1 MKRVTRSMLGGG
13 VLLIAT
19 FLLGGPLAATGIEP
33 ADSVRAGGAVVM
45 GNVAGDPLIEAAR
58 HSDRVALERLLA
70 DGVDVNVRSGDGS
83 TALLWAS
90 HWDDHHAAELLIE
103 GGADVNAANE
113 LGATPLW
120 SASMNGS
127 ETMVKR
133 LLEAGADPNLPLRL
147 GETPL
152 MVASRSGNPA
162 VVQALIEAGAEVNV
176 TGPRSQ
182 TALMWAVAQQHE
194 AVVRVLL
201 DAGADV
207 HARSEVWTQMM
218 AHQPHSH
225 PEHQRWFKHGGNS
238 PLIFAARGGDLASAR
253 LLVAAGA
260 DVNDMS
266 ASGVTAL
273 TMAVYANF
281 GTILMGDQGVGS
293 EGRSRFLLAGQERFP
308 QRYSDPGIIR
318 FLLENGADPN
328 LGGEEFT
335 GLHAAIMRQ
344 DEETLDLLLE
354 FGADPNL
361 PLGAWT
367 PLRRL
372 SPSDFYFHKGWVGAS
387 PLWLAARFGNPQ
399 IVEGLLSAGADPGFV
414 HTGVYFGGGEGG
426 VRSDRQEEI
435 TTPLMAAVGMSQT
448 GNAWLPEPRA
458 SVRERELM
466 EIVRLLVDAGGNPA
480 FADPEGSMAIDGA
493 RALGNEAVIEFL
505 ESRGDS

>member
-1 MKRVTRSMLGGG
+1 MAAFTLGWP
-13 VLLIAT
+13 
-19 FLLGGPLAATGIEP
+19 LGAVGAEP
-33 ADSVRAGGAVVM
+33 SSLVRAGTLAILST
-45 GNVAGDPLIEAAR
+45 VADHPLVEAAK
-58 HSDRVALERLLA
+58 HADRVALERLLA
-70 DGVDVNVRSGDGS
+70 DGTDVNVRSGDGS

-90 HWDDHHAAELLIE
+90 HWDDHEAAALLIG

-127 ETMVKR
+127 EAMVKR
-133 LLEAGADPNLPLRL
+133 LLEAGANPNLKLRL

-162 VVQALIEAGAEVNV
+162 VVQALIEAGAEVNHR
-176 TGPRSQ
+176 GPRSQ
-182 TALMWAVAQQHE
+182 TALMWAAAQQHE

-201 DAGADV
+201 SAGADV
-207 HARSEVWTQMM
+207 HARSEVWSQMM
-218 AHQPHSH
+218 GHQPHSH
-225 PEHQRWFKHGGNS
+225 PEHQRWFKHGGNT
-238 PLIFAARGGDLASAR
+238 PLMFAARGGDLASAR
-253 LLVAAGA
+253 LLVGAGA
-260 DVNDMS
+260 DVDDMA

-293 EGRSRFLLAGQERFP
+293 EGRSRFLLAGQERFS
-308 QRYSDPGIIR
+308 QRYSDPGIVR

-328 LGGEEFT
+328 LGSEEFT

-344 DEETLDLLLE
+344 DEETLDLLLD

-387 PLWLAARFGNPQ
+387 PLWLAARFGNPRV
-399 IVEGLLSAGADPGFV
+399 VERLLSAGADPGFV

-426 VRSDRQEEI
+426 VRSDRQEEV

-448 GNAWLPEPRA
+448 GSAWLPAPRA
-458 SVRERELM
+458 SVAERELL
-466 EIVRLLVDAGGNPA
+466 EIVRLLVDAGVNPA
-480 FADPEGSMAIDGA
+480 FADPEGSTAIDGA
-493 RALGNEAVIEFL
+493 RALGHEAVLALL
-505 ESRGDS
+505 ETRGDS